1 MRCYIHRH
9 QATEAKRQKQTRACY
24 KNTKRRFLHAA
35 TALANVIRDLRWSGQ
50 HEEGYLIILLL
61 LPDSPS
67 DPQLELL
74 PVPSR
79 EKQSH
84 VPLDDQPVIAVTDL
98 TVAVSDAPWHPLP
111 DHLAPGASH
120 LQAVAVVLC
129 FCIISQESQEG
140 NVDRCHAKLKGFE
153 V

>member
-1 MRCYIHRH
+1 MRM
-9 QATEAKRQKQTRACY
+9 
-24 KNTKRRFLHAA
+24 
-35 TALANVIRDLRWSGQ
+35 
-50 HEEGYLIILLL
+50 GYLIILLL

-74 PVPSR
+74 PVPAR
-79 EKQSH
+79 EKQGH

-98 TVAVSDAPWHPLP
+98 PVAVSDAPGHPLP
-111 DHLAPGASH
+111 DHLTPSSSH

-129 FCIISQESQEG
+129 FRIISHEPQKG
-140 NVDRCHAKLKGFE
+140 NVDRRHAQLKGFK